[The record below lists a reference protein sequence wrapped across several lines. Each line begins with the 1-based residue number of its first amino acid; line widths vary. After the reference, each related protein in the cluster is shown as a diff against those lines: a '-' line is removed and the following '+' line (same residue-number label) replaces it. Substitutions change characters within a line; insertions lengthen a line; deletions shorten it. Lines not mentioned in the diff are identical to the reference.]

1 MTKLSKRIVLI
12 TGASRGIGAAIAER
26 FAAEGAQLALVA
38 RTLDAHD
45 HLPGSLKET
54 EALVSAR
61 GGSAKCY
68 VCDLCDATARAQLV
82 DDVLA
87 DFGRVDVLINNA
99 AANYFLPFEKISSKR
114 FEIMFDMNIRAPFD
128 LCQRLIP
135 QMAAHGEGWIVNIS
149 TASAQ
154 HPDGPPFPHH
164 DLNNHP
170 MLYGMSKA
178 ALDRFSTGLA
188 SEYFESNVAV
198 NAMAPVGAV
207 ATPGAVALSMLPP
220 QRAMIEG
227 VEVMAE
233 AALFLASSNPKQ
245 VTGRVCY
252 SGELLA
258 AEGIT
263 TKTLDGLSAYD
274 GFIEG
279 VDQR

>member
-1 MTKLSKRIVLI
+1 MGKLDNSIVLI

-38 RTLDAHD
+38 RTLEAHD

-54 EALVSAR
+54 EALVKAR
-61 GGSAKCY
+61 GSVAKSY
-68 VCDLCDATARAQLV
+68 VCDLCDAHAREQLV
-82 DDVLA
+82 ADVLS

-135 QMAAHGEGWIVNIS
+135 QMAERGEGWIVNIS
-149 TASAQ
+149 TASAR

-188 SEYFESNVAV
+188 AEYYDRNIAV

-207 ATPGAVALSMLPP
+207 ATPGAVALNMLPG
-220 QRAMIEG
+220 QRDMIEG

-233 AALFLASSNPKQ
+233 AALFLATAEPKQ

-252 SGELLA
+252 SGELLKT
-258 AEGIT
+258 EGLA
-263 TKTLDGLSAYD
+263 TKTLDGQKHFD

-279 VDQR
+279 VDTR

>member
-1 MTKLSKRIVLI
+1 MTKLAKRIVLI

-26 FAAEGAQLALVA
+26 FAAEGAHLALVA

-45 HLPGSLKET
+45 HLPGSLRET
-54 EALVSAR
+54 EGLVKAR
-61 GGSAKCY
+61 GGHAKSY
-68 VCDLCDATARAQLV
+68 VCDLCDATAREQLV
-82 DDVLA
+82 RDVLA

-99 AANYFLPFEKISSKR
+99 AANYFLPFEKISAKR
-114 FEIMFDMNIRAPFD
+114 FDIMFDMNIRAPFD

-135 QMAAHGEGWIVNIS
+135 QMAERGQGWIVNIS

-154 HPDGPPFPHH
+154 HPEGPPFSEH
-164 DLNNHP
+164 DLKNHP

-188 SEYFESNVAV
+188 AEYFDRNVAV

-207 ATPGAVALSMLPP
+207 ATPGAIALNMRPP
-220 QRAMIEG
+220 QRSMIEG

-233 AALFLASSNPKQ
+233 AALFLASSDPRQ

-258 AEGIT
+258 AEGIA
-263 TKTLDGLSAYD
+263 TKNLDGLSRYD

-279 VDQR
+279 VD

>member
-1 MTKLSKRIVLI
+1 MNKLNNRVVLI

-54 EALVSAR
+54 EALVNAR
-61 GGSAKCY
+61 GGSAKSY
-68 VCDLCDATARAQLV
+68 VCDLCDANAREQLV
-82 DDVLA
+82 NDVLA
-87 DFGRVDVLINNA
+87 DFGRVDILINNA

-114 FEIMFDMNIRAPFD
+114 FDIMFDMNIRAPFD

-135 QMAAHGEGWIVNIS
+135 QMAERGEGWIVNIS

-154 HPDGPPFPHH
+154 HPEGPPFSHH

-188 SEYFESNVAV
+188 AEYFDRNIAV

-207 ATPGAVALSMLPP
+207 ATPGAVALKMLPP
-220 QRAMIEG
+220 QRDMIEG

-233 AALFLASSNPKQ
+233 AALYLSVCDPKI

-252 SGELLA
+252 SGELLKS
-258 AEGIT
+258 EGVSV
-263 TKTLDGLSAYD
+263 KALDGKAAYD

-279 VDQR
+279 VDTI